1 MQQFTVPQFIEVE
14 DRIIGPITV
23 RQFIILLSGGLLI
36 VLFYKIFDFSLFLV
50 ASIVVALICLTF
62 AFVKINGMPFHF
74 FILNLLQ
81 TLRNPRLRVW
91 QVSDMI
97 NKEAPEAA
105 ATEKTAAPAAHYS
118 SSRLNELALIV
129 DTAGYYRG
137 EQNANVN
144 IAQAEEIKID

>member
-14 DRIIGPITV
+14 DRVIGPITV
-23 RQFIILLSGGLLI
+23 RQFIILLCGGLLI
-36 VLFYKIFDFSLFLV
+36 VLCYKIFDFSLFLTIGIFIFLV
-50 ASIVVALICLTF
+50 STTF

-74 FILNLLQ
+74 FVLNLLQ

-91 QVSDMI
+91 KISAMI
-97 NKEAPEAA
+97 SKEPPVVAAPEAQ
-105 ATEKTAAPAAHYS
+105 PASSHYS

-137 EQNANVN
+137 EQNPNVN
-144 IAQAEEIKID
+144 IARAEEIKID